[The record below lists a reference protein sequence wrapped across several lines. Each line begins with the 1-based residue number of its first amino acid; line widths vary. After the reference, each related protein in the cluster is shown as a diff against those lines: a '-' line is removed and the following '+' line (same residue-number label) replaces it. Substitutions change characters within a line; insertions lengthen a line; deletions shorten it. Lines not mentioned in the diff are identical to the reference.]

1 MVYDRDKLIAEI
13 VPVTRSKS
21 KSKKDLDE
29 ERLARLE
36 AKGVIRRCTGD
47 LAEWFKTH
55 KPIEIPEGA
64 SVLQALLEERESGR

>member
-1 MVYDRDKLIAEI
+1 MGRG
-13 VPVTRSKS
+13 
-21 KSKKDLDE
+21 KKFSYVSASNFAMIKNMSSDSDE

-36 AKGVIRRCTGD
+36 RKGAIRRGTGD
-47 LAEWFKTH
+47 LAAWFKTH

>member
-36 AKGVIRRCTGD
+36 AKGVIRRGTGD